1 MCRAQL
7 DEIRLFVHSK
17 NSKNSEFHSLFV
29 ISKSMKSSLKILEGG
44 SSELAALSRGP
55 RFAFFRTHRLR
66 LLVLHNL
73 PRQIQLVHGPAVLLN
88 SGNKYHSPLV
98 SKVYTK
104 QKCVKTNLSK
114 ITTPRGGKEVKR
126 SLPPPAIAFKCF
138 QVVSDSFRYGVLNYS
153 ACSAC
158 SGYLLQGHQYSLES
172 TLSRL

>member
-98 SKVYTK
+98 SKVYQSIRKT
-104 QKCVKTNLSK
+104 KCVKTFYQRSRL
-114 ITTPRGGKEVKR
+114 REGGKR
-126 SLPPPAIAFKCF
+126 SRGHFRRLP
-138 QVVSDSFRYGVLNYS
+138 
-153 ACSAC
+153 
-158 SGYLLQGHQYSLES
+158 LLSNAL
-172 TLSRL
+172 R